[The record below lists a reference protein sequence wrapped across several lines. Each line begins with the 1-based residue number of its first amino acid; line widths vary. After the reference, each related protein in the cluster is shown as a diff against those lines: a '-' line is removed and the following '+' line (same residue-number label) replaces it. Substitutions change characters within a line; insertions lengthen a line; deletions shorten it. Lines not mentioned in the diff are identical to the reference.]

1 MLHLYCKLL
10 QLQQVFGFVILGSWQ
25 VYYLTVVH
33 SGVGYIIWICFF
45 NDWENMIPVES
56 LISQK
61 NKNVMIW
68 VWQIWWVKLDL
79 SLFLSFWTSV
89 ACVKLKFIA
98 STCTPFYKS
107 HIGVFHE
114 ANDWMLLQV
123 ISDKKACKNDKPTK
137 PPSLSVSPLQN
148 KNDIFS
154 PKSKSKTSK
163 KDLKSSSGGT
173 IPIHMLN
180 VPLNFK
186 TWSDQ
191 RILWNALPSTI
202 NNLGK
207 VWFMF

>member
-61 NKNVMIW
+61 NKNVLIW

-98 STCTPFYKS
+98 LTCTPFYKS
-107 HIGVFHE
+107 HIGVSMKLTTGCCCRWFLIRKLVRMI
-114 ANDWMLLQV
+114 NQRSLQV
-123 ISDKKACKNDKPTK
+123 WVFHHCKTK
-137 PPSLSVSPLQN
+137 MTFFLQN
-148 KNDIFS
+148 
-154 PKSKSKTSK
+154 
-163 KDLKSSSGGT
+163 
-173 IPIHMLN
+173 
-180 VPLNFK
+180 
-186 TWSDQ
+186 Q
-191 RILWNALPSTI
+191 RARLQKRIWNHHLGALSQFICLMCPSI
-202 NNLGK
+202 SRLGLTRG
-207 VWFMF
+207 FCGMHSHLL

>member
-1 MLHLYCKLL
+1 MGKIRSFPL
-10 QLQQVFGFVILGSWQ
+10 FVILDKCRMCEIK
-25 VYYLTVVH
+25 VY
-33 SGVGYIIWICFF
+33 CFNF
-45 NDWENMIPVES
+45 YSI
-56 LISQK
+56 LQISH
-61 NKNVMIW
+61 W
-68 VWQIWWVKLDL
+68 
-79 SLFLSFWTSV
+79 
-89 ACVKLKFIA
+89 C
-98 STCTPFYKS
+98 
-107 HIGVFHE
+107 FHE